1 MREGASYADVA
12 DLADACRFYKQMPID
27 RRKQDSSTRDTPNS
41 RERAAVLCNAEDKCH
56 EPPDSWFGNGQGGLD
71 RWARELALPDHK
83 VVAVGVAVVVGIA

>member
-41 RERAAVLCNAEDKCH
+41 RERAAVLCNAED
-56 EPPDSWFGNGQGGLD
+56 
-71 RWARELALPDHK
+71 
-83 VVAVGVAVVVGIA
+83 